1 MRYCQHR
8 AVFKLRPNCHLD
20 KIIRLEIDCCC
31 RFVEDQDS
39 RLAKQRS
46 RQTDE
51 LSLANAANKDR
62 TGLSP
67 RSPHCSEPLVLE
79 QMTHQVKLPSK
90 KKVVFSKQPS
100 LSAPELINPCCSVAQ
115 LVVASVCLW
124 PDPVLTDPP
133 NALFPSL
140 RQEPGN

>member
-1 MRYCQHR
+1 MLLSLRRGSGFSSCEAALLPDRRVVFGQRCQQRQDR
-8 AVFKLRPNCHLD
+8 AVTKEPPLLRTTCAGAD
-20 KIIRLEIDCCC
+20 
-31 RFVEDQDS
+31 DS
-39 RLAKQRS
+39 SGKVTQ
-46 RQTDE
+46 
-51 LSLANAANKDR
+51 
-62 TGLSP
+62 
-67 RSPHCSEPLVLE
+67 
-79 QMTHQVKLPSK
+79 K

-124 PDPVLTDPP
+124 PDPVLTAPP